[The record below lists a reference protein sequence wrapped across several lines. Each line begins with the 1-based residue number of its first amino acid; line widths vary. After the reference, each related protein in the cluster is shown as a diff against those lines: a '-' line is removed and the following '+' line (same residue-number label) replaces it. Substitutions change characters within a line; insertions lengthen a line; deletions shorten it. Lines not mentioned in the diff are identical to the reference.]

1 MIDALTGL
9 LIAANP
15 WLWSNSSMSE
25 AQVKAFFDKAKSD
38 EALKQQLRAGDSDP
52 VALAAA
58 AGFQFGAADLARY
71 QARRVLELS
80 DEQLT
85 CVSGGIIVVKRFD
98 WGWLLDLQD
107 D

>member
-1 MIDALTGL
+1 
-9 LIAANP
+9 
-15 WLWSNSSMSE
+15 MSE

-85 CVSGGIIVVKRFD
+85 CVSGGLVIGKKFD
-98 WGWLLDLQD
+98 WPWLLDVLD

>member
-1 MIDALTGL
+1 
-9 LIAANP
+9 
-15 WLWSNSSMSE
+15 
-25 AQVKAFFDKAKSD
+25 
-38 EALKQQLRAGDSDP
+38 
-52 VALAAA
+52 LAAA

>member
-1 MIDALTGL
+1 VIDALTGL
-9 LIAANP
+9 LSAANP

-25 AQVKAFFDKAKSD
+25 AQVKAFFDKARSD
-38 EALKQQLRAGDSDP
+38 EALKQQLRTGDSNP

-85 CVSGGIIVVKRFD
+85 CVSGGLVIGKKFD
-98 WGWLLDLQD
+98 WPWLLDLLD

>member
-1 MIDALTGL
+1 VIDALTGL
-9 LIAANP
+9 LSAANP

-25 AQVKAFFDKAKSD
+25 AQVKAFFDKARSD
-38 EALKQQLRAGDSDP
+38 EALKQQLRTGDSNP

-85 CVSGGIIVVKRFD
+85 CVSGGLVIGKKFD
-98 WGWLLDLQD
+98 WPWLLDVLD

>member
-1 MIDALTGL
+1 
-9 LIAANP
+9 
-15 WLWSNSSMSE
+15 
-25 AQVKAFFDKAKSD
+25 
-38 EALKQQLRAGDSDP
+38 
-52 VALAAA
+52 LAAA

-85 CVSGGIIVVKRFD
+85 CVSGGLVIGKKFD
-98 WGWLLDLQD
+98 WPWLLDLLD

>member
-1 MIDALTGL
+1 
-9 LIAANP
+9 
-15 WLWSNSSMSE
+15 MSE
-25 AQVKAFFDKAKSD
+25 AQVKAFFDKARSD
-38 EALKQQLRAGDSDP
+38 EALKQQLRAGDSNP

-85 CVSGGIIVVKRFD
+85 CVSGGIIITKRFD
-98 WGWLLDLQD
+98 WEWLLDIQED
-107 D
+107 